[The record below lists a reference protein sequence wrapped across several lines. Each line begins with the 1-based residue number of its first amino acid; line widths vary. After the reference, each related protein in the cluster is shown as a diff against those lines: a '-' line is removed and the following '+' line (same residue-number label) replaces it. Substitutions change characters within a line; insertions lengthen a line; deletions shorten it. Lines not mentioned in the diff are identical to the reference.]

1 MNRYERTGQNHI
13 KESTKAPIHIYQ
25 QINFYSIEKPVSEQK
40 TKIDSII
47 DLLIFAVKKI
57 IN

>member
-1 MNRYERTGQNHI
+1 MSRNKQTGQIHI

-47 DLLIFAVKKI
+47 DLLIFAVKKLI
-57 IN
+57 S